1 MTSATTTEETTKRL
15 TKSPRL
21 LRSGANLR
29 SAVRKLLASTLT
41 RKMMA
46 AVVFALAEHLRERVR
61 HGP

>member
-1 MTSATTTEETTKRL
+1 ML
-15 TKSPRL
+15 
-21 LRSGANLR
+21 

-61 HGP
+61 HGS

>member
-1 MTSATTTEETTKRL
+1 MVRAR
-15 TKSPRL
+15 RDQ
-21 LRSGANLR
+21 SGGKGVNAML